1 MNLQPVT
8 QQYDDV
14 YHANLLAAFLARDGE
29 LINHTFELP
38 PGLATDRCVNNPVR
52 AFRCKFSELMAQ
64 WLLEGGVGVTAAMI
78 EHNPNAAKFGTVLD
92 HDQYGYHVTAYGPR
106 VKVQLQFVL
115 NELRR
120 NPESRRA
127 CIMML
132 ASSDQLVAE
141 AMAANATNCEYL
153 CTYAFNFRVRQG
165 SLDLNVSMR
174 SNNYTTTVCQ
184 DVYVFSRLQ
193 EHVANQLGIPV
204 GRYYHHAASA
214 HVLPG
219 ERERAAQ
226 ILMTYHD
233 AIEHTQGL
241 AAWSPEWDRAWT
253 TFNTV
258 CRMEGWEF

>member
-1 MNLQPVT
+1 MNLKPLT
-8 QQYDDV
+8 TRYDDV
-14 YHANLLAAFLARDGE
+14 YHASLLAAFLAPDGE
-29 LINHTFELP
+29 LINHTFKLP
-38 PGLATDRCVNNPVR
+38 PGLAEHRCVSNPARGFRV
-52 AFRCKFSELMAQ
+52 AFSQLMAD
-64 WLLEGGVGVTAAMI
+64 WLLEGGISVTPAMI

-92 HDQYGYHVTAYGPR
+92 HDKYGYHITAYGPR
-106 VKVQLQFVL
+106 VKSQLQFVL
-115 NELRR
+115 AELRR

-153 CTYAFNFRVRQG
+153 CTYAFNFRLRKG
-165 SLDLNVSMR
+165 KLDLNVSMR

-184 DVYVFSRLQ
+184 DVFVFSRLQ
-193 EHVANQLGIPV
+193 EHVAQELGVCV
-204 GRYYHHAASA
+204 GDYYHHAASA

-226 ILMTYHD
+226 ILMAYHD
-233 AIEHTQGL
+233 TVEHEHGL
-241 AAWSPEWDRAWT
+241 AAFDQEWSRAWT
-253 TFNTV
+253 TFSTV

>member
-1 MNLQPVT
+1 MNLQPLT

-14 YHANLLAAFLARDGE
+14 YHANLLAAFLSRDGE

-38 PGLATDRCVNNPVR
+38 PGRASERCVNNPAR
-52 AFRCKFSELMAQ
+52 GFRTEFSELMAQ
-64 WLLEGGVGVTAAMI
+64 WLLEGGVNVTPAMLA
-78 EHNPNAAKFGTVLD
+78 HNPNAAKFGTVLD
-92 HDQYGYHVTAYGPR
+92 HEKYGYHVTAYGPR
-106 VKVQLQFVL
+106 VKSQLQFVL
-115 NELRR
+115 DELRR

-153 CTYAFNFRVRQG
+153 CTYAFNFRLRRG

-193 EHVANQLGIPV
+193 EHVADQLGVPV

-226 ILMTYHD
+226 ILNKYRE
-233 AIEHTQGL
+233 AIEQEVGP
-241 AAWSPEWDRAWT
+241 SSFGNEWNRAWT
-253 TFNTV
+253 TFSTV